1 MKLKGEQGDRR
12 TPGSCEQKKVSQE
25 GGRRD
30 SLRTL
35 EGEHGCEWA
44 FVVVVDCVVILIM
57 SIHF

>member
-1 MKLKGEQGDRR
+1 MSRGIEGHQGPVNRR
-12 TPGSCEQKKVSQE
+12 TVSQE
-25 GGRRD
+25 GGRGD

-44 FVVVVDCVVILIM
+44 FVVVVDCVVVLM